1 MLDITKHVKQNFM
14 KQIFLV
20 VALLQLSFQGFSQN
34 SKLIAPPVTDVT
46 VFLSGA
52 QLTHTDNVSMKAGD
66 NVFRITD
73 LTLNLDPNSIQVEGN
88 SNYTIISV
96 RHQVDYTVQPDN
108 NPKAKNILDSL
119 DELRFK
125 QREVL
130 GVKNSLRQEQAM
142 LEANR
147 SIKGANSSLLAE
159 DLQEMANFYRER
171 FKQIEYKML
180 ELEEQER
187 QNNQMIA
194 SLNNRLNQMNA
205 RKGTNPSE
213 ILITLQANKEGK
225 FPMKISYLAYNA
237 GWMPVYDLRAEDI
250 NSNIEFSYR
259 AKVFQSTG
267 NDWDNV
273 NLTISTGNPTVGGQA
288 PVLYPWYVNFYE
300 PMYGTLDKAQA
311 YDQRNATPS
320 VAQGYELSEVEIS
333 SQKVS
338 PKTIANFTTVSN
350 NTVNTEFKISIPY
363 DIPSD
368 NQQYDVIMQKES
380 IKAIFDYVT
389 VPKYDNDA
397 FLRARLTDWMQYS
410 LLPGE
415 SNIYFKGT
423 YVGKGF
429 IDPVQAN
436 DTLTVSLG
444 RDRAI
449 NIKRDQIKEFCKTS
463 TFGSKQK
470 TTKAFEITITNTKKQ
485 AIDIEVEDQLP
496 ISQNS
501 EIEIETEELSGGS
514 YDPTT
519 GKVTWKLRIEP
530 GQTVKKQLRFNA
542 KYPKKKYLSG
552 L

>member
-1 MLDITKHVKQNFM
+1 
-14 KQIFLV
+14 
-20 VALLQLSFQGFSQN
+20 
-34 SKLIAPPVTDVT
+34 
-46 VFLSGA
+46 
-52 QLTHTDNVSMKAGD
+52 
-66 NVFRITD
+66 
-73 LTLNLDPNSIQVEGN
+73 
-88 SNYTIISV
+88 
-96 RHQVDYTVQPDN
+96 
-108 NPKAKNILDSL
+108 
-119 DELRFK
+119 
-125 QREVL
+125 
-130 GVKNSLRQEQAM
+130 
-142 LEANR
+142 
-147 SIKGANSSLLAE
+147 
-159 DLQEMANFYRER
+159 
-171 FKQIEYKML
+171 
-180 ELEEQER
+180 
-187 QNNQMIA
+187 
-194 SLNNRLNQMNA
+194 
-205 RKGTNPSE
+205 
-213 ILITLQANKEGK
+213 
-225 FPMKISYLAYNA
+225 
-237 GWMPVYDLRAEDI
+237 
-250 NSNIEFSYR
+250 
-259 AKVFQSTG
+259 
-267 NDWDNV
+267 V

-300 PMYGTLDKAQA
+300 PMYGRLDRAQA
-311 YDQRNATPS
+311 YEQRNETPS

-333 SQKVS
+333 NQKVA
-338 PKTIANFTTVSN
+338 PKTIANYTTISN